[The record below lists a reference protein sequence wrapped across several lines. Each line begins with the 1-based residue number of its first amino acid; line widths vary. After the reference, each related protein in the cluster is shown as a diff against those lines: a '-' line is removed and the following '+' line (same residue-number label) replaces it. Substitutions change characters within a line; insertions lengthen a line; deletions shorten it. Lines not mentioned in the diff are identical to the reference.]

1 MFSGGIERDQSHEM
15 GQETFDLQ
23 LLSYVNNCQSWDMS
37 NCFYVAAEHL
47 KIEI

>member
-15 GQETFDLQ
+15 GQETFV
-23 LLSYVNNCQSWDMS
+23 LSDVNNRQSWDMS
-37 NCFYVAAEHL
+37 DCFYVAAEHL

>member
-1 MFSGGIERDQSHEM
+1 MFSGGIEGDQSHEM
-15 GQETFDLQ
+15 GQEAFDLQ
-23 LLSYVNNCQSWDMS
+23 LLSDVNNRQSWDMS